1 MTEISETDLADL
13 LRRTSVG
20 RSRVLVAVVGAPGSG
35 KSTLA
40 ETLAGALPQAQW
52 IPMDGFHMDNAT
64 LAAQGTLERKGAPET
79 FDAAGFVRFVRAL
92 ASGQQAHYPTFDRV
106 ADAVVPQ
113 GGRIAPDTH
122 IFVVEG
128 NYLLL
133 DDDPWRE
140 LARLWD
146 VTVTLEVDEDELE
159 RRLVE
164 RWTRHGHPPE
174 DALFRAHNNDLVNAR
189 VVRDRSR
196 KADYVIR
203 FKA

>member
-1 MTEISETDLADL
+1 MGEISETDLTEV
-13 LRRTSVG
+13 LRRATVG
-20 RSRVLVAVVGAPGSG
+20 RARVLVAVVGAPGSG

-40 ETLAGALPQAQW
+40 ETLAASLPHSQW
-52 IPMDGFHMDNAT
+52 IPMDGFHLDNAT
-64 LAAQGTLERKGAPET
+64 LTERGTLERKGSPET
-79 FDAAGFVRFVRAL
+79 FDAVGFVAFVRGL
-92 ASGQQAHYPTFDRV
+92 AGGTQAHFPTFDRR
-106 ADAVVPQ
+106 ADTVIDR
-113 GGRIAPDTH
+113 GGRIAPDTKV
-122 IFVVEG
+122 FVVEG

-133 DDDPWRE
+133 EDDPWSD

-196 KADYVIR
+196 PADYVIR

>member
-1 MTEISETDLADL
+1 MTEISEPDLVTL
-13 LRRTSVG
+13 LRRTTAG
-20 RSRVLVAVVGAPGSG
+20 KSRMLVAVVGAPGSG

-40 ETLAGALPQAQW
+40 EALAGALPQAQW
-52 IPMDGFHMDNAT
+52 IPMDGFHMDNET
-64 LAAQGTLERKGAPET
+64 LAARGTLERKGAPET
-79 FDAAGFVRFVRAL
+79 FDAAGFVTFVRAL
-92 ASGQQAHYPTFDRV
+92 AGGHQADYPTFDRT
-106 ADAVVPQ
+106 ADAVIPQ
-113 GGRIAPDTH
+113 GGRIAPDTRV
-122 IFVVEG
+122 FVVEG

-133 DDDPWRE
+133 DDDPWSE

-164 RWTRHGHPPE
+164 RWVRHGHAPE

-189 VVRDRSR
+189 VIRDRSR
-196 KADYVIR
+196 TADYTIR